1 MMVAP
6 AQVPGILR
14 PGSVN
19 ASWRAT
25 RRRPVAF
32 PHAIPSMPR
41 LPRAL
46 AAVAAVILILSS
58 GAHSFM
64 GWPGLRTELAA
75 ANAPDALVDGLAM
88 GWHFAGMTM
97 LVLGIL
103 VLWLLVAARSGAPSI
118 RVPLLVIGV
127 AYVLFGIKCA
137 MLVGLDPFPLIFL
150 VPGVLLSVAALL
162 ATPGRAEPPR

>member
-1 MMVAP
+1 
-6 AQVPGILR
+6 
-14 PGSVN
+14 
-19 ASWRAT
+19 
-25 RRRPVAF
+25 
-32 PHAIPSMPR
+32 MPR

-46 AAVAAVILILSS
+46 AAVAAVLLILSS

-75 ANAPDALVDGLAM
+75 ANAPQPLVDGLAM

-103 VLWLLVAARSGAPSI
+103 VLWMLAAARFGAPSI

-137 MLVGLDPFPLIFL
+137 TLIGWDPFLLTFL
-150 VPGVLLSVAALL
+150 VPGLLLSGAALL
-162 ATPGRAEPPR
+162 VPPAGAQPPH